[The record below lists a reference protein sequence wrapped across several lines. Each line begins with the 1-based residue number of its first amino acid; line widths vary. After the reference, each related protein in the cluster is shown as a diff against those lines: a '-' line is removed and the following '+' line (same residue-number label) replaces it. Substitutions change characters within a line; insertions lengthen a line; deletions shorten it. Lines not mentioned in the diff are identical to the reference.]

1 VVLALVAVVAIA
13 EHQPA
18 ALADDVLGIA
28 VVLLCY
34 ALMTWLLG
42 RLLMHSPT
50 HEKASLFRKAMGLV
64 FTALPIA
71 LFIAVCFGY
80 YYTALKLS
88 DRLIN
93 TLYLLMLWL
102 VIEATFVRGLGGRTA
117 PGLCPRLGQTPGR
130 QGSR

>member
-1 VVLALVAVVAIA
+1 MRKLGLVVLALVAVVAIA
-13 EHQPA
+13 ELQPA
-18 ALADDVLGIA
+18 ALADDVLGIG
-28 VVLLCY
+28 VVLTCY
-34 ALMTWLLG
+34 ALMAWLLG
-42 RLLMHSPT
+42 RLLLNSPT
-50 HEKASLFRKAMGLV
+50 HEKASLFRKAVGLL

-102 VIEATFVRGLGGRTA
+102 VVEAAFVRGLA
-117 PGLCPRLGQTPGR
+117 VAACSP
-130 QGSR
+130 